1 MINVEGL
8 TKYYGPHRAIHD
20 VSFHVDRGE
29 IVAFLGPNAA
39 GKTTTMRVLTGLLPA
54 SAGTVSIAGYDIY
67 TDSLEARRHMGY
79 MPENPALYPDM
90 RVSEYLH
97 FCGRLQGMSNAQIL
111 DARERVVETCGLSER
126 YSFIIG
132 RLSMG
137 YRQRVC
143 LAQALIH
150 DPEILI
156 LDEPTIGLDPNQIVQ
171 VRELIKG
178 LGGDH
183 TVMLSTHIL
192 PEAQAVCERVVI
204 INHGEI
210 VAVDTP
216 QALTAQLRD
225 AQTVFIKVAKDSGDI
240 PKRLRDIPGVTGVE
254 PVGSDAGA
262 YFVDT
267 RVGSDM
273 RSELAKF
280 SIDAG
285 WGLLELR
292 AVEMSLED
300 VFRQLTTEEKG
311 VA

>member
-1 MINVEGL
+1 MIHVEGL

-20 VSFHVDRGE
+20 VSFHVDKGE
-29 IVAFLGPNAA
+29 IVGFLGPNAA
-39 GKTTTMRVLTGLLPA
+39 GKTTTMRILTGLMPA
-54 SAGTVSIAGYDIY
+54 TAGTGSIAGCDIY
-67 TDSLEARRHMGY
+67 SQSLEARRHIGY
-79 MPENPALYPDM
+79 MPENPALYNDM
-90 RVSEYLH
+90 RVGEYLH
-97 FCGRLQGMSNAQIL
+97 FCGRLQGMSGVDL
-111 DARERVVETCGLSER
+111 GDACERVVETCGLSER
-126 YSFIIG
+126 YNFIIG

-156 LDEPTIGLDPNQIVQ
+156 LDEPTIGLDPNQIIQ

-178 LGGDH
+178 LAGEH

-216 QALTAQLRD
+216 QALTAQLRQ
-225 AQTVFIKVAKDSGDI
+225 AQTVLIRVANDSPDI
-240 PKRLRDIPGVTGVE
+240 PRQLRDIPGVTGVE
-254 PVGSDAGA
+254 PIGGDAGA
-262 YFVDT
+262 YYVDT
-267 RVGSDM
+267 GVDADM

-280 SIDAG
+280 TVDKD